1 MSNMIVSQ
9 ADEKTDTTSTA
20 STFLTQTSNN
30 FDTNSADMLT
40 ALSDAETAL
49 EKDPSNPAILA
60 KYQARLQ
67 EYTLF
72 RNAQSTTIK
81 VYKDIGAAIIQ
92 NFR

>member
-1 MSNMIVSQ
+1 MTDAVTNETYYLAKLSEGFETG
-9 ADEKTDTTSTA
+9 AKT
-20 STFLTQTSNN
+20 
-30 FDTNSADMLT
+30 MLT
-40 ALSDAETAL
+40 NLASAETDL
-49 EKDPSNPAILA
+49 EADPSNPATLA

-72 RNAQSTTIK
+72 RNAQTTTVK